1 MDHGNLKFV
10 TTLNEG
16 KQMSSVCVCVRVF
29 PSRLLSV
36 RLVSN
41 WKLLKFINKLV
52 VQFQLSLSS
61 LLAHGG
67 T

>member
-16 KQMSSVCVCVRVF
+16 KQMSSVCVCVF